1 MTVPRV
7 IESGARFEGLL
18 CFESSA
24 RVEGELVGSVL
35 GDGLLEI
42 GRGARVEGSIDVA
55 VLRVEGEIDG
65 EVRVLKKM
73 VVGPGAQIRG
83 TIATAA
89 LEVSDGA
96 SIEGP
101 VRMTRPDPS

>member
-1 MTVPRV
+1 MRVAYVCADRGVPV
-7 IESGARFEGLL
+7 FGHKG
-18 CFESSA
+18 SSNHVQEVV
-24 RVEGELVGSVL
+24 RSML
-35 GDGLLEI
+35 